1 MMPDSSAV
9 TADPLCRGVEL
20 RVSWFTSH
28 IVRTDTL
35 KTRNSKLETF
45 LHVSISRHTDMNH
58 AG

>member
-1 MMPDSSAV
+1 MMLDFSAAI
-9 TADPLCRGVEL
+9 ADPLCRGVEL

-35 KTRNSKLETF
+35 RTRNSKLETF
-45 LHVSISRHTDMNH
+45 LYVSISRQTDMNH